1 MRLHH
6 ARLQSASAPHRART
20 FGAQWDLI
28 EIALACVSD
37 SIIASRLVSP
47 SVSRRWLDASRGLK
61 KRGSSRSCGETQ
73 PRRSAAAAAAV
84 ARARRNR
91 GRPEEP
97 VCPQK
102 CERVQIMPDVYY
114 RYYASH
120 LRAVE
125 TMFLPRCPA
134 KFARRRNSI
143 RMHSRKC
150 PSCARGR

>member
-1 MRLHH
+1 MTRYF
-6 ARLQSASAPHRART
+6 ARAPSKSAGHR
-20 FGAQWDLI
+20 
-28 EIALACVSD
+28 V
-37 SIIASRLVSP
+37 
-47 SVSRRWLDASRGLK
+47 
-61 KRGSSRSCGETQ
+61 
-73 PRRSAAAAAAV
+73 AAAKRNHAAA
-84 ARARRNR
+84 ARRNR

-134 KFARRRNSI
+134 KFARRRNSTN
-143 RMHSRKC
+143 
-150 PSCARGR
+150 AFA